1 MKIVTRTIIELAG
14 FPKEHVEEKI
24 KNIAEQ
30 LEKKDQNF
38 KVINKEI
45 AETKQVE
52 KMWSTFIEAE
62 LEFKDI
68 KTLFSFNFT
77 FLPSSIEVLEPEK
90 IELDTNEFSDIINTL
105 QAKLHEYTAVLNRL
119 AIENKVLKKKTEK

>member
-1 MKIVTRTIIELAG
+1 MKLVTRTIIELAG

-30 LEKKDQNF
+30 LDKSPGF

-105 QAKLHEYTAVLNRL
+105 QAKLHEYTTVLNRL
-119 AIENKVLKKKTEK
+119 AIENKVLKKKAEK